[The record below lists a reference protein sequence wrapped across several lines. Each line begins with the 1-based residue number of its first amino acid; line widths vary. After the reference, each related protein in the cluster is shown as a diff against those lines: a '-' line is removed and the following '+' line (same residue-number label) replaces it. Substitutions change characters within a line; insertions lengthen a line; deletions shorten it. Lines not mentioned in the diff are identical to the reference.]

1 MFLVSQSLLSTYPL
15 NPLQILQ
22 RCNATN
28 PLQRWRWRNVS
39 QTVGSKTVEGTVLYV
54 VDPQSKTGQAW
65 CLAGWN
71 SAPQPCR

>member
-28 PLQRWRWRNVS
+28 PLQRWRWRNVTQADS
-39 QTVGSKTVEGTVLYV
+39 KGKATNGSVLYT
-54 VDPQSKTGQAW
+54 VDPQGGQTW
-65 CLAGWN
+65 CLGEKTPL
-71 SAPQPCR
+71 APTSL